1 MPVVTMPKL
10 SDTMLE
16 GTLVKW
22 RKKKG
27 DKVDVGDILAE
38 VETDKAT
45 MEMEAFDDGTITE
58 IYVDEGAIIK
68 VGDRIAL
75 ILGAGETA
83 ESAQKKLEAAPAEK
97 AKADANAHKP
107 VDHPV
112 KAPAPRLH
120 GPLGSAAKSASAKT
134 SGRVKAS
141 PLARKIAAA
150 RGVDLTVISGTGPAG
165 RIVKR
170 DVENAP
176 AGGTR
181 GVAACSAAPTI
192 RAARGIAGEEKTI
205 ALTGMRKTI
214 AERLLASKTQIPHFY
229 LSVAMDGGPLMA
241 LRAEL
246 NVMAEKEGGQ
256 KLTVNDFILL
266 AAARAAA
273 AVPKINA
280 AYDGDV
286 IIEYAD
292 VNLAVAVAVDDGL
305 ITPVIRKAN
314 TLSLREISAAMK
326 ELAAKARGKKLKPEE
341 YQGGTITLSSLGG
354 FGIDDFMPIINPPQ
368 AFILGVGAIT
378 KQPVI
383 DEHEQVVAG
392 HRLVIS
398 ASGDHRVIDGAVA
411 ADYMNTL
418 RRLVEKPALLLL

>member
-22 RKKKG
+22 RKNKG
-27 DKVDVGDILAE
+27 DSVEVGDILAE

-45 MEMEAFDDGTITE
+45 MEMESF
-58 IYVDEGAIIK
+58 DEGKLTELYVEEGGIIK
-68 VGDRIAL
+68 VGDKIAL
-75 ILGAGETA
+75 ILGEGETA
-83 ESAQKKLEAAPAEK
+83 ETAAAAVPAAAADQPKAAPAPA
-97 AKADANAHKP
+97 AKTP
-107 VDHPV
+107 T
-112 KAPAPRLH
+112 APAPRA
-120 GPLGSAAKSASAKT
+120 PAPAAKAPA
-134 SGRVKAS
+134 GARIKAS

-150 RGVDLTVISGTGPAG
+150 RGVNLAALTGTGPGG
-165 RIVKR
+165 RIVKK
-170 DVENAP
+170 DVEHAP
-176 AGGTR
+176 AGG
-181 GVAACSAAPTI
+181 GGAAVSAAPAI
-192 RAARGIAGEEKTI
+192 RAAHGIAGEEKSI

-229 LSVAMDGGPLMA
+229 LSVSMDGGPLMA
-241 LRAEL
+241 LRKEL
-246 NVMAEKEGGQ
+246 NAMAEKDGGQ

-273 AVPKINA
+273 EVPKINA
-280 AYDGDV
+280 AYDGDA

-292 VNLAVAVAVDDGL
+292 VNLAVAVAIDDGL
-305 ITPVIRKAN
+305 ITPVIKKAN
-314 TLSLREISAAMK
+314 TLSLREISAQMK

-354 FGIDDFMPIINPPQ
+354 FGIDDFLPIINPPQ
-368 AFILGVGAIT
+368 SFILGVGAIT
-378 KQPVI
+378 KQPVVN
-383 DEHEQVVAG
+383 EQDQIVIG

-398 ASGDHRVIDGAVA
+398 ASGDHRVVDGAVGA
-411 ADYMNTL
+411 EYMNAL

>member
-1 MPVVTMPKL
+1 MPIVTMPKL
-10 SDTMLE
+10 SDTMVE

-22 RKKKG
+22 RKAKG
-27 DKVDVGDILAE
+27 DAVEVGDILAE

-45 MEMEAFDDGTITE
+45 MEMEAFDEGTLAE
-58 IYVDEGAIIK
+58 IYIEEGGIVK
-68 VGDRIAL
+68 VGDKIAL
-75 ILGAGETA
+75 VLEEGETA
-83 ESAQKKLEAAPAEK
+83 DAAQQKLAAAPAEK
-97 AKADANAHKP
+97 AKADSNAKKP

-112 KAPAPRLH
+112 HAPAPKPH
-120 GPLGSAAKSASAKT
+120 HAPAAAGG
-134 SGRVKAS
+134 GRIKAS

-150 RGVDLTVISGTGPAG
+150 RGVNLAGINGTGPGG
-165 RIVKR
+165 RIVKK

-176 AGGTR
+176 PGG
-181 GVAACSAAPTI
+181 GGGAVAAGPVI

-205 ALTGMRKTI
+205 PLTGMRKTI

-241 LRAEL
+241 LRKEL
-246 NVMAEKEGGQ
+246 NAMAEREGSA

-273 AVPKINA
+273 EVPKINA
-280 AYDGDV
+280 SFDGDA
-286 IIEYAD
+286 IIEYSE
-292 VNLAVAVAVDDGL
+292 VNLAVAVAIDEGL
-305 ITPVIRKAN
+305 ITPVIKKAD

-326 ELAAKARGKKLKPEE
+326 ELAAKARGKKLKPDE

-368 AFILGVGAIT
+368 SFILGVGAIT
-378 KQPVI
+378 KQPVVN
-383 DEHEQVVAG
+383 EHDQIVVG

-411 ADYMNTL
+411 AEYMNTL

>member
-27 DKVDVGDILAE
+27 DKVEVGDILAE

-45 MEMEAFDDGTITE
+45 MEMESFDEGTVSE
-58 IYVDEGAIIK
+58 LYVDEGAIIK
-68 VGDRIAL
+68 VGDKIAL
-75 ILGAGETA
+75 VLGDGETA
-83 ESAQKKLEAAPAEK
+83 DSAAKPAPPAADKPKAAAAPA
-97 AKADANAHKP
+97 AKTP
-107 VDHPV
+107 V
-112 KAPAPRLH
+112 APAPR
-120 GPLGSAAKSASAKT
+120 AAAPAAA
-134 SGRVKAS
+134 GRVKAS
-141 PLARKIAAA
+141 PLARKIAAS
-150 RGVDLTVISGTGPAG
+150 RGVNLAAVAGSGPGG
-165 RIVKR
+165 RIVKK
-170 DVENAP
+170 DVETAPVGGGGTAVSSAP
-176 AGGTR
+176 A
-181 GVAACSAAPTI
+181 I
-192 RAARGIAGEEKTI
+192 RAAHGIAGEEKSI

-229 LSVAMDGGPLMA
+229 LSVSMDGGPLMA
-241 LRAEL
+241 LRKEL
-246 NVMAEKEGGQ
+246 NTMAEKDGGQ

-273 AVPKINA
+273 EVPKINA
-280 AYDGDV
+280 AYDGDA
-286 IIEYAD
+286 IIEYSD
-292 VNLAVAVAVDDGL
+292 VNLAVAVAIDDGL
-305 ITPVIRKAN
+305 ITPVIKKAN

-354 FGIDDFMPIINPPQ
+354 FGIDDFLPIINPPQ
-368 AFILGVGAIT
+368 SFILGVGAIT
-378 KQPVI
+378 KQPVVNER
-383 DEHEQVVAG
+383 DEIVVG

-398 ASGDHRVIDGAVA
+398 ASGDHRVIDGAVGA
-411 ADYMNTL
+411 EYMKAL